1 MVLRRQTCRSR
12 RDIVASMRRSI
23 RLGGFLPRRKIRITS
38 LSMIMIMIITFMTM
52 TRFMD
57 MGKDKDM

>member
-1 MVLRRQTCRSR
+1 MVLRRQKCRSR
-12 RDIVASMRRSI
+12 RDIAASMRRSI

-38 LSMIMIMIITFMTM
+38 LSMIMIITFMTM